1 MGRKNKTAS
10 PGPAVWTGERLLNQP
25 SGVWMDDVPA
35 SRPPV
40 WTGET
45 QPAMAP
51 AGNVPAGWQGQPA
64 MGYADGNAPM
74 NVPPQN
80 YGGNTPMNVPP
91 ANLSK
96 AAKEPKKRAGS
107 IAGKLHRMVIRR
119 MFFGYFWLNLILIAT
134 TCFSYV
140 SYAAKKA
147 GVSLSRIKDV
157 AFSGTYEDLIVTI
170 RTRDGLLTM
179 TPGAAFPAAVQV
191 LCVLAGFELLSV
203 LRVICFDR
211 FPIRRR
217 LKPLRQM
224 AEAAQSIS
232 DAQWNEE
239 KLQNLTYAISHVDAE
254 SPSDHVRTNDR
265 ELTGIEKA
273 LNDLIDRM
281 RDAARQQTRFVSDA
295 SHELR
300 TPIAVIKGYA
310 DMLDRWG
317 KEDKSILEEAI
328 SAIRSESD
336 HMNTLV
342 EQLLF
347 LARGDAGRQQ
357 LTLQQTS
364 LTAIMKE
371 VYEESV
377 MIDKNHT
384 YEFRQD
390 GEGDVICYGDA
401 AMLKQSIRILVDNA
415 AKYTTVGDTITL
427 RVGINREFRPFY
439 SVQDNGVGMS
449 SHDVEHIFERFY
461 RSDTA
466 RNSKTGGTGLGLS
479 IAKWI
484 INRHHGTIMVQSRPE
499 IGTRFT
505 IFLHTQE
512 ASYNDAVVI
521 GA

>member
-1 MGRKNKTAS
+1 MGRTNKAVS
-10 PGPAVWTGERLLNQP
+10 PNNVMPTGGYLLDDVSQGGYPGGVYADSNLP
-25 SGVWMDDVPA
+25 SGPIPPENVPIINMT
-35 SRPPV
+35 SGYV
-40 WTGET
+40 Q
-45 QPAMAP
+45 QPAP
-51 AGNVPAGWQGQPA
+51 NVGRE
-64 MGYADGNAPM
+64 
-74 NVPPQN
+74 
-80 YGGNTPMNVPP
+80 T
-91 ANLSK
+91 K
-96 AAKEPKKRAGS
+96 KKEGS
-107 IAGKLHRMVIRR
+107 IAGKLHRMVVARR
-119 MFFGYFWLNLILIAT
+119 LFGYTCLNMILIFV

-140 SYAAKKA
+140 YYMAKEA
-147 GVSLSRIKDV
+147 SFSLNRIRDVSFEGNSLRTFRMILEGRSDTLV
-157 AFSGTYEDLIVTI
+157 LQPGLGLTI
-170 RTRDGLLTM
+170 
-179 TPGAAFPAAVQV
+179 FVQV
-191 LCVLAGFELLSV
+191 MAIVLGYEILSV
-203 LRVICFDR
+203 LRVVLFDR
-211 FPIRRR
+211 FPIRRS
-217 LKPLRQM
+217 LKPLREM
-224 AEAAQSIS
+224 AETAQIIS
-232 DAQWNEE
+232 DTQWNEE

-317 KEDKSILEEAI
+317 KEDRQILEEAI
-328 SAIRSESD
+328 SAIRTESD

-357 LTLQQTS
+357 LTLQSMS
-364 LTAIMKE
+364 LTSIMKE
-371 VYEESV
+371 VYEESE
-377 MIDKNHT
+377 MIDKNHS
-384 YEFRQD
+384 YEFHQD
-390 GEGDVICYGDA
+390 GGGEVMCYGDA

-427 RVGINREFRPFY
+427 RVGISPDYRPYY

-484 INRHHGTIMVQSRPE
+484 INRHHGTIKVQSRPE

-505 IFLHTQE
+505 IFLHTHESSYSE
-512 ASYNDAVVI
+512 AVLI

>member
-1 MGRKNKTAS
+1 MRRRNRTISPEPAGVTGEMLLNAPSGTWMGGVPETV
-10 PGPAVWTGERLLNQP
+10 PAVLER
-25 SGVWMDDVPA
+25 
-35 SRPPV
+35 
-40 WTGET
+40 TT
-45 QPAMAP
+45 QVNTAL
-51 AGNVPAGWQGQPA
+51 AGWQGQTPVYT
-64 MGYADGNAPM
+64 GPGNSGGNSPK
-74 NVPPQN
+74 NVPPSN
-80 YGGNTPMNVPP
+80 K
-91 ANLSK
+91 SK
-96 AAKEPKKRAGS
+96 AEREPKKRAGS

-119 MFFGYFWLNLILIAT
+119 MFFGYFWLNLILIVT
-134 TCFSYV
+134 TCAAYV
-140 SYAAKKA
+140 HFEAKKA
-147 GVSLSRIKDV
+147 GISLSQIKDFDL
-157 AFSGTYEDLIVTI
+157 AGTYENLIVTI
-170 RTRDGLLTM
+170 EGRNGTLVM
-179 TPGAAFPAAVQV
+179 TPGSAFPAAVQV
-191 LCVLAGFELLSV
+191 LVVLGAFELLSL

-265 ELTGIEKA
+265 ELTGIEHA

-347 LARGDAGRQQ
+347 LARGDSGRQQ
-357 LTLQQTS
+357 LTLQQMS
-364 LTAIMKE
+364 LSSIMKE
-371 VYEESV
+371 VYEESE
-377 MIDKNHT
+377 MIDKNHK
-384 YEFRQD
+384 YEFVTD
-390 GEGDVICYGDA
+390 NGGEVLCYGDA

-427 RVGINREFRPFY
+427 RVGINSEFRPFY

-466 RNSKTGGTGLGLS
+466 RNSKTGGTGLGLA

-512 ASYNDAVVI
+512 ASYNEAVI
-521 GA
+521 LNS

>member
-1 MGRKNKTAS
+1 MS
-10 PGPAVWTGERLLNQP
+10 Q
-25 SGVWMDDVPA
+25 
-35 SRPPV
+35 PPV

-45 QPAMAP
+45 QPAMVP
-51 AGNVPAGWQGQPA
+51 AVTTPAGWQGQPG
-64 MGYADGNAPM
+64 MGAPEQGFVNGNTPM
-74 NVPPQN
+74 VVPPQ
-80 YGGNTPMNVPP
+80 YGGNTPVNVPP
-91 ANLSK
+91 VPSSK
-96 AAKEPKKRAGS
+96 AAKEPKKREGS
-107 IAGKLHRMVIRR
+107 IAGKLHRMVICR
-119 MFFGYFWLNLILIAT
+119 MFFGYFWLNLILILT
-134 TCFSYV
+134 TCFTYV
-140 SYAAKKA
+140 HYEAKKA

-157 AFSGTYEDLIVTI
+157 AFNGTFENLIVTV

-179 TPGAAFPAAVQV
+179 TPGSAFPAAVQV
-191 LCVLAGFELLSV
+191 LCVLAGFELLSL

-265 ELTGIEKA
+265 ELTGIERA

-357 LTLQQTS
+357 LTLTQTS
-364 LTAIMKE
+364 LTSIMKE
-371 VYEESV
+371 VYEESE

-390 GEGDVICYGDA
+390 GGGDVICYGDA

-427 RVGINREFRPFY
+427 RVGINKDFRPFY

-466 RNSKTGGTGLGLS
+466 RNSKTGGTGLGLA

-512 ASYNDAVVI
+512 SSYNDAVVI

>member
-1 MGRKNKTAS
+1 MGKKNKAVS
-10 PGPAVWTGERLLNQP
+10 PAPAVWQGE
-25 SGVWMDDVPA
+25 V
-35 SRPPV
+35 
-40 WTGET
+40 
-45 QPAMAP
+45 
-51 AGNVPAGWQGQPA
+51 
-64 MGYADGNAPM
+64 PM
-74 NVPPQN
+74 NTVPGWGGMPAN
-80 YGGNTPMNVPP
+80 MPPAEWNGGNPAPVTP
-91 ANLSK
+91 AATSK
-96 AAKEPKKRAGS
+96 AAKEPKKREGS
-107 IAGKLHRMVIRR
+107 IAGKLHRMVICR
-119 MFFGYFWLNLILIAT
+119 MFFGYFWLNLILVLSI
-134 TCFSYV
+134 CFGYV
-140 SYAAKKA
+140 YCEMKKA
-147 GVSLSRIKDV
+147 DVTLNRVKDITFNGTFENLIITV
-157 AFSGTYEDLIVTI
+157 RGSGGTL
-170 RTRDGLLTM
+170 RM
-179 TPGAAFPAAVQV
+179 TPGIGFPVTVQI
-191 LCVLAGFELLSV
+191 LCVLAGFELLSL

-224 AEAAQSIS
+224 AETAQYIT
-232 DAQWNEE
+232 DTQWNEE

-254 SPSDHVRTNDR
+254 SATDHVRTNDR
-265 ELTGIEKA
+265 ELTGIERA

-328 SAIRSESD
+328 TAIRSESD

-384 YEFRQD
+384 YEFLQD
-390 GEGDVICYGDA
+390 TGGEVMCYGDA

-427 RVGINREFRPFY
+427 RVGLNPEFRPFY

-466 RNSKTGGTGLGLS
+466 RNSKTGGTGLGLA

-512 ASYNDAVVI
+512 QSYNDAVVI
-521 GA
+521 GT